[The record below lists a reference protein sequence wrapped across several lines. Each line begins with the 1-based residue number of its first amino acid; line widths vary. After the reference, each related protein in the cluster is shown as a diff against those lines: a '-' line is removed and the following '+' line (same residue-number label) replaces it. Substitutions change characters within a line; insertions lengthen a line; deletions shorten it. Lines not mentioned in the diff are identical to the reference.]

1 MIVAAY
7 LLSIVA
13 ANLLISKIGAGW
25 TPVVGFFAIGLDLT
39 LRDKLHERWSGRR
52 LLLKMA
58 ALIAVGGVATVIL
71 SSGSLAV
78 AVASLLAFTA
88 ASSVDAGVY
97 HALRG
102 SGKPRARYVSNI
114 FGAAADSMVFPFMAF
129 GTWMPAVILLQFA
142 AKAAGGTMWAWVL
155 NMRER

>member
-13 ANLLISKIGAGW
+13 ANLLISKLGAGW

-39 LRDKLHERWSGRR
+39 LRDKLHEKWSGRR

-58 ALIAVGGVATVIL
+58 ALIAVGGVASVIL

-78 AVASLLAFTA
+78 AVASLLAFTI

-97 HALRG
+97 HALRDR
-102 SGKPRARYVSNI
+102 SKPRARYVSNVV
-114 FGAAADSMVFPFMAF
+114 GAAADSVVFPSVAF
-129 GTWMPAVILLQFA
+129 GAWMPAVVLLQFA
-142 AKAAGGTMWAWVL
+142 AKAAGGTMWAWIL
-155 NMRER
+155 NTRER